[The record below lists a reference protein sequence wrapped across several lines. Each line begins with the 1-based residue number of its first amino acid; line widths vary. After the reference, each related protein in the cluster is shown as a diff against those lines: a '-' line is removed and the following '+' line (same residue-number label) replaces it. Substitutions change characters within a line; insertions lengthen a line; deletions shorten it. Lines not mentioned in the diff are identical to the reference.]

1 MEAATMIF
9 DLCLA
14 WNWEYDADLAAFLE
28 AACRER
34 GLSLLQVTPDNLA
47 EVWQSL
53 LSGELVVGALFD
65 RASDDQ
71 APFLSLVDWARAHG
85 VRRINPRER
94 ALRAWD
100 KATMHAKFARAGLL
114 TPHTIILPPF
124 SAQPELAALDLSSLG
139 ASFVIKPACRGGGL
153 GVVHAASSL
162 TEVLVARQFY
172 PNDHY
177 LLQTRVTP
185 VTLGGRGAW
194 FRVIACGGE
203 LYPCWWDCQTHV
215 YTPITVEEIGQLGLQ
230 PLMDTVHRIATLCGL
245 DLFSTEIALTT
256 DDSFVAVDYVNDPI
270 DLRLQS
276 KTPEGVPDAIVRN
289 IARRLVAMLDCR

>member
-1 MEAATMIF
+1 MIF

-34 GLSLLQVTPDNLA
+34 GLSLLQVTPGNLA
-47 EVWQSL
+47 GVWQSL
-53 LSGELVVGALFD
+53 LGGEIVVRALFD
-65 RASDDQ
+65 RASDEQ

-100 KATMHAKFARAGLL
+100 KATMHAEFARAGLL
-114 TPHTIILPPF
+114 TPHTLILPPF
-124 SAQPELAALDLSSLG
+124 HRQPEPGALNLVSLG
-139 ASFVIKPACRGGGL
+139 ATFVIKPACRGGGL
-153 GVVHAASSL
+153 GVVHSASSMGD
-162 TEVLVARQFY
+162 VLAARQLY

-185 VTLGGRGAW
+185 VMLGGRCAW
-194 FRVIACGGE
+194 FRVIDCGGE
-203 LYPCWWDCQTHV
+203 LYPCWWDPQTHV
-215 YTPITVEEIGQLGLQ
+215 YTPITVEEIGSLGLQ
-230 PLMDTVHRIATLCGL
+230 PLMVTVHRIATLCGL
-245 DLFSTEIALTT
+245 DLFSTEIALTA
-256 DDSFVAVDYVNDPI
+256 DGRFVSVDYVNDPI

-276 KTPEGVPDAIVRN
+276 KTPEGVPDVIVRN
-289 IARRLVAMLDCR
+289 IARRLVAMLD